1 MPPGDVLDRIHV
13 EVAFHEYAAL
23 QGGKITQEAADR
35 LSEQL
40 RVHLLADARAI
51 WYAFL
56 QLAQGTGVFA
66 RLSFEAFARAETV
79 DGRRPGD
86 LGQKRGKACGR

>member
-13 EVAFHEYAAL
+13 EVALHEYAAL

-40 RVHLLADARAI
+40 CVHLLADARAI

-56 QLAQGTGVFA
+56 RVRKRSMAAALVILAKKG
-66 RLSFEAFARAETV
+66 
-79 DGRRPGD
+79 GR
-86 LGQKRGKACGR
+86 ACGR